1 MKSLNSSSLFDSTLC
16 NQLLKVSEITEKL
29 TIRLLEVE
37 EKLSVLED
45 LQRESIVNTNKLAAE
60 TIKITDHKL
69 SDIHSKLAQIS
80 AENIAVK
87 SNQGGEVFST
97 DSTDDLISCT
107 NSVDSN
113 FDNES
118 HIETQYIDDPQMP
131 MTSC

>member
-37 EKLSVLED
+37 EKLSVLEG

-60 TIKITDHKL
+60 AIKITDHKL
-69 SDIHSKLAQIS
+69 SDIHCKLAEIS